1 MKIVIN
7 DIAASIG
14 GALTILRSF
23 YQFIKQHDTE
33 NEYVFLLSDYYIEE
47 TENIHVLVF
56 PEVKKSKPKKILFDF
71 LTGKNVINQLS
82 PDYVL
87 SLQNIITFGVKA
99 RQGVYIHQAIPF
111 QRVKRFSLLKTEERG
126 FAVYQWVIGSI
137 IKLSARCADDVFVQT
152 NWMKRAVGEIA
163 RAKEQKIHVVP
174 VATQPFPAIDKVA
187 FQNNVFFYPATAD
200 SIYKNHKCIYNA
212 IHELNEAGVV
222 DFEVILTLDKASA
235 RNIQYVGTLSRKE
248 MAVFYQTATLL
259 FPSYIETVG
268 LPLEEAKSFGTL
280 IFAADCEYAHEVLDT
295 YENAFF
301 FDPMHSKELALLMQ
315 KALDGELY
323 PKNCFGEKTR
333 ERETWERLLKHIE
346 CCSIV

>member
-47 TENIHVLVF
+47 TANIRVLVF
-56 PEVKKSKPKKILFDF
+56 PEVKKSKAKKMLFDF

-87 SLQNIITFGVKA
+87 SLQNIITYGVKA

-111 QRVKRFSLLKTEERG
+111 QRAKRFSFLKKEERE
-126 FAVYQWVIGSI
+126 FAVYQWVIGAI
-137 IKLSARCADDVFVQT
+137 IKLSARCANDIFVQT
-152 NWMKRAVGEIA
+152 NWMKRAVGEMA
-163 RAKEQKIHVVP
+163 GVEEQKIHVVP
-174 VATQPFPAIDKVA
+174 VTAQPFPVVDKA
-187 FQNNVFFYPATAD
+187 TFQNNVFFYPATVE
-200 SIYKNHKCIYNA
+200 SIYKNHICIYDA
-212 IHELNEAGVV
+212 IHKLNEAGII
-222 DFEVILTLDKASA
+222 DFEVILTLDKTPAQ
-235 RNIQYVGTLSRKE
+235 NIRYAGKLSREE
-248 MAVFYQTATLL
+248 MAVLYQSTILL

-280 IFAADCEYAHEVLDT
+280 IFAADCEYAHEVLDS
-295 YENAFF
+295 YENVFF
-301 FDPMHSKELALLMQ
+301 FDPMDSEELATLMKQ
-315 KALDGELY
+315 VIDCRFA
-323 PKNCFGEKTR
+323 PQSVAIQQR
-333 ERETWERLLKHIE
+333 EAMNTWQ
-346 CCSIV
+346 IVLEAIKDDQV